1 MFTIQLYPGTRGAP
15 AVFPLAG
22 SGGSQGFPYGAR
34 GALRQAAAGG
44 GEWGGGWAAVGC
56 LAVRTQSPAGPDGD
70 QALCAW
76 SDDTSFV
83 GVRLVRETNLAYAAR
98 TTLTLR
104 NAATR

>member
-1 MFTIQLYPGTRGAP
+1 M
-15 AVFPLAG
+15 
-22 SGGSQGFPYGAR
+22 
-34 GALRQAAAGG
+34 
-44 GEWGGGWAAVGC
+44 
-56 LAVRTQSPAGPDGD
+56 RTQSPAGPDGD